1 MVTNEP
7 RLCNKCYVFPCIC
20 GHQYDSLSSTQL
32 NTLYKNLSNRINN
45 TTPYNSLQEY
55 LSSEEL
61 TRIPKRFTKLLFEK
75 YPATPL
81 STVWITLKN
90 KNVLWKSCLLIALTK
105 YSKNTVKNYYDF
117 IVKLM
122 TTYMVSG
129 NENLSQILLAA
140 NTADTINIPL
150 ILSSASSIANDLSI
164 DEETR
169 TYMANCIKL
178 ITYKKNE
185 SVLVLL
191 EALVGIIAFISGVQN
206 DIAVIDSNDISV
218 EDLMVYIDEGVSNLI
233 YEVFSGD
240 FDTLKTTI

>member
-20 GHQYDSLSSTQL
+20 GQQYDLLSSAQL

-122 TTYMVSG
+122 TAYTVMG
-129 NENLSQILLAA
+129 NVQLSQILLAA

-218 EDLMVYIDEGVSNLI
+218 EDLMVYIDEGVSTLI

-240 FDTLKTTI
+240 FDTLKTTV

>member
-20 GHQYDSLSSTQL
+20 GHQYDSLSSAQL

-117 IVKLM
+117 VVKLM
-122 TTYMVSG
+122 TAYTVMG
-129 NENLSQILLAA
+129 NVQLSQILLAA
-140 NTADTINIPL
+140 NTTDTINIPL

-233 YEVFSGD
+233 YEVFSDD
-240 FDTLKTTI
+240 FDTLKTTV